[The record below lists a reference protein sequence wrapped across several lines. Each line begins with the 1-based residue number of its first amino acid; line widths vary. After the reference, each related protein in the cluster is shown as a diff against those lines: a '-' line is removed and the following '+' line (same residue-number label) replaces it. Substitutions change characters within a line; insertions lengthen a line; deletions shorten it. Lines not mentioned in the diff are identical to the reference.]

1 MAVFPIALSMLPMQ
15 RPVPPPPVPSLS
27 APSQRVGKVVRA
39 ITHGLAGALLV
50 SLFLH
55 LLLIAGPAWRLPDL
69 DTLLGRQGA
78 FLDARLAPPDSSR
91 QVEQVGAPH
100 PARLPDAPS
109 AGQARPV
116 PAPVPTEPAIAAP
129 VLPEAPPPQISEA
142 LLSAIPDIAQVLP
155 RWGHIRFSVVRGEGG
170 FEIGQALHEWKHDG
184 HRYELTATTETT
196 GIAAL
201 LRPAKT
207 IQRSEGRLVHDD
219 LVPAEFRNDRGNGDV
234 QTAQFDWEHARVT
247 LNGSEVVSVSGGAE
261 DLLSMFYQL
270 PQAAQRGTG
279 FQMPVATGRK
289 VERYAFE
296 WLEEEDVKLPSGN
309 FRCWHVRVRAASGG
323 ADTTEVW
330 LAQSLAGLPV
340 KIRHTDRKG
349 GLFDQIA
356 MDIDFEGRR

>member
-1 MAVFPIALSMLPMQ
+1 MAVFPLALSMLPMP
-15 RPVPPPPVPSLS
+15 RPGSSVSVPSL
-27 APSQRVGKVVRA
+27 RVRSVLSA
-39 ITHGLAGALLV
+39 ITRGLAGALLL

-69 DTLLGRQGA
+69 DTLLGRQMV
-78 FLDARLAPPDSSR
+78 FLDAHLAPPDPPR
-91 QVEQVGAPH
+91 LVGQGAVPH
-100 PARLPDAPS
+100 PARLPDAAA
-109 AGQARPV
+109 AGQARTV
-116 PAPVPTEPAIAAP
+116 PAPVSTEPAIAVPA
-129 VLPEAPPPQISEA
+129 LPEAPPPQISEN
-142 LLSAIPDIAQVLP
+142 LLSAIPDIAQALP

-207 IQRSEGRLVHDD
+207 VQRSEGRLVHDD

-296 WLEEEDVKLPSGN
+296 WLEEEDVNIPSGS
-309 FRCWHVRVRAASGG
+309 FRCWHVRVRAVSGG